1 MSLNRFWR
9 GESRR
14 TRRKKPE
21 WSQRPIRTKQ
31 TRKLP
36 VARETRVTTSRSIL
50 VLHLIGWEIGAN
62 FLDQS
67 QTVVRQNQSNHG
79 LLSTLNWNLLLLSVM
94 ISLVLVLRHSIEK
107 ASILRGD
114 RVGQHNEELQEV
126 FITLHPYGIFVS
138 HLFWLT
144 LRIWSKGSHAVDRA
158 SKEEM
163 LLSSSLSSLKRTLFT
178 TRGGCDE

>member
-1 MSLNRFWR
+1 MSTVFWR
-9 GESRR
+9 EESRR

-36 VARETRVTTSRSIL
+36 VARENAGYHTSRSIL
-50 VLHLIGWEIGAN
+50 VLHLIGWEISAN

-79 LLSTLNWNLLLLSVM
+79 LLSTLNWNLLLLSVI

-107 ASILRGD
+107 TSILRGE

-126 FITLHPYGIFVS
+126 F
-138 HLFWLT
+138 
-144 LRIWSKGSHAVDRA
+144 
-158 SKEEM
+158 
-163 LLSSSLSSLKRTLFT
+163 RTLWSFCFSPVLAHT
-178 TRGGCDE
+178 ENLKQG